1 MITLL
6 DIDDMKRLLAARRA
20 AEGALRE
27 SHARLTIATEAAALG
42 VHDYDITAGTVGWDA
57 RVREIWG
64 IGPDEVVTFD
74 AFLGGVHP
82 ADRAATQAAIDAAMA
97 SGGDGRYRTAFR
109 VLNAADGSE
118 HWVAATGQVLFSGER
133 PVRLVG
139 TVEDITDRYDLK
151 QAVHGIELA
160 AETLDERKRLARELH
175 DSTTQALFA
184 ATLKAEALSVAGG
197 LQPGPATETLEEL
210 RRLSR
215 GALAQMRTL
224 LLELH
229 NEPLEQMPIDYLLRQ
244 LVDAMEGRVATICR
258 FETRG
263 DSVLTPVLH
272 RAVYRVAQEALNNV
286 SQHARAEHAWVL
298 LETSTG
304 RVQLS
309 VEDDGR
315 GFDPGRVDA
324 GHLGLQSMRERAVE
338 AEATLTV
345 EPRPGGGT
353 VVRLDWSPSPQ
364 QSAGT

>member
-1 MITLL
+1 M
-6 DIDDMKRLLAARRA
+6 
-20 AEGALRE
+20 
-27 SHARLTIATEAAALG
+27 
-42 VHDYDITAGTVGWDA
+42 HDYDVTAGTVGWDA

-97 SGGDGRYRTAFR
+97 SGGDGRYRTTFR

-160 AETLDERKRLARELH
+160 AETQDERKRLARELH

-184 ATLKAEALSVAGG
+184 ATLKAEALSVAGD

-215 GALAQMRTL
+215 GRAGPDAHAPARAAQRTAGADAHRLAAAAAGRRDGGQGRDHL
-224 LLELH
+224 PAHDARRGSAACPGASRGGL
-229 NEPLEQMPIDYLLRQ
+229 PRRPGGLEQRLAAR
-244 LVDAMEGRVATICR
+244 
-258 FETRG
+258 
-263 DSVLTPVLH
+263 
-272 RAVYRVAQEALNNV
+272 
-286 SQHARAEHAWVL
+286 HAPRSAWVL
-298 LETSTG
+298 LET
-304 RVQLS
+304 
-309 VEDDGR
+309 
-315 GFDPGRVDA
+315 A
-324 GHLGLQSMRERAVE
+324 GPRA
-338 AEATLTV
+338 A
-345 EPRPGGGT
+345 
-353 VVRLDWSPSPQ
+353 
-364 QSAGT
+364 